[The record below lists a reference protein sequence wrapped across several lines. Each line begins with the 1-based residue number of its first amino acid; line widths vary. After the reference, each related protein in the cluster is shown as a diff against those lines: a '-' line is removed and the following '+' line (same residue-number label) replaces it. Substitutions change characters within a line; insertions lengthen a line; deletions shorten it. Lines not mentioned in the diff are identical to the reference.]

1 MITKKYIVS
10 FLLTSMVFI
19 LFNATVYAVDGQ
31 QSNAGG
37 VNTESVVDY
46 EYIRELEA
54 EADKFF
60 YTGINTED
68 QKLREAYLS
77 KALAKYMLLLK
88 FQPDNAIFCTQIA
101 VIHDICNHIPQAKEY
116 FFRAINLENLNPF
129 ANFYFAEY
137 YFINKDYNNALKHY
151 LIAYNNGYKD
161 YYQVNL
167 KIAKIYERLGDIEKA
182 KIYYTNTK
190 NLNPSLEGLESKIQS
205 LDNVYY
211 SKEDYRPR
219 TIRE

>member
-1 MITKKYIVS
+1 MISNKFIAS
-10 FLLTSMVFI
+10 ILLAVIISISGYNPVFADGI
-19 LFNATVYAVDGQ
+19 RDSSANTVPAAN
-31 QSNAGG
+31 S
-37 VNTESVVDY
+37 VDY
-46 EYIRELEA
+46 NYAKELEA
-54 EADKFF
+54 QADKFF
-60 YTGINTED
+60 YTGIEIKD

-88 FQPDNAIFCTQIA
+88 LQPDNAVFCTQIA
-101 VIHDICNHIPQAKEY
+101 VIHDICGHYPQAKEY

-161 YYQVNL
+161 YYQVNIR
-167 KIAKIYERLGDIEKA
+167 IAAIYERLGDIEKA
-182 KIYYTNTK
+182 KYYYTNSK
-190 NLNPSLEGLESKIQS
+190 NLNPSIEGINSKIQS
-205 LDNVYY
+205 LENVYY
-211 SKEDYRPR
+211 SKEDYKPR